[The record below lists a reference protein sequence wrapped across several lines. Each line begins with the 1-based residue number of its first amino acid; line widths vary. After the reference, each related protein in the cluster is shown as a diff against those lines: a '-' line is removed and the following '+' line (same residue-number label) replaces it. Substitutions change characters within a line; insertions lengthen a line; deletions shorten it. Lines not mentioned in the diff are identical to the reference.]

1 MGNSNG
7 INYRSKELSRIE
19 NNVPEVDKSVRK
31 KSLDILKSIENGT
44 TLEILVAHDMENR
57 VGQFSYWFPEANFS
71 IISCGKYLIGFNP
84 TSNPYESFF
93 EIIEN
98 SNIKKESL
106 QWFEN
111 VEREEDYQKG
121 YHYNLYGSDGYEG
134 NVQTLLTL
142 ETRKRIKLLLGLS
155 YSLFKH
161 NTFFLCYFIF
171 NGKIKYNLEL
181 KEIRLLGMK
190 FDAIPEESIKDK
202 KDIKKDLL
210 IKYFD
215 KTDEI
220 IYKKDVTFFYLFEC
234 LLYELNS
241 WIVHDIEFEG
251 DSRLKSLSNLRRIK
265 DGEKM
270 YLVRNSNKS
279 SIKNLDDYWKTVE
292 NSSNQKGIPTS
303 KGFFMKLFFMYNDW
317 FITTNEYSIKFE
329 YDYNSKIFYFNN
341 RHVLKITSIK
351 RSLNY
356 KVISEFEMNQ
366 EVRARIIQILGM
378 KNYSLLLRNSEHV
391 ANYIYSGSWL
401 SKQTKENGYIYN
413 KFLNYNIFQY
423 QRAKSA
429 NYSFKDSFGELLAE
443 FDRLKSTFRN
453 TFPSKINPCI
463 FDEAIYPFSDQLE
476 IRFEPVKPLLFYLD
490 YDENTYNV
498 LLIGPTGAGKSNLIN
513 AFFNSKIV
521 ESQAGFTSVTKDIY
535 SIKGNHL
542 KANNEL
548 NSIGNKQLV
557 LTDTVGLC
565 DTEIDKQTLLE
576 FIKGRISESFRNV
589 DLVLITIA
597 MDRMTEEKHESI
609 KEILKWLNYNKYY
622 KRFVFV
628 ITKSGNLG
636 TDENDRDSKRKDLKK
651 IFDLSLSSNDD
662 IIFTELPYKPK
673 GKNDYRNMFSQY
685 DIELVRESIG
695 SLYKCI
701 TKNRNCEKIP
711 IELDSLKN
719 DGWCKIL

>member
-7 INYRSKELSRIE
+7 INYRLKELSRIE

-31 KSLDILKSIENGT
+31 KSLDILNNIENGT
-44 TLEILVAHDMENR
+44 ALKILVAHDMENR
-57 VGQFSYWFPEANFS
+57 ADQFSYRFPETNFS
-71 IISCGKYLIGFNP
+71 IISCDKYLIGFNP

-93 EIIEN
+93 EIIEK

-106 QWFEN
+106 HWFEN
-111 VEREEDYQKG
+111 VEREEDYQMG
-121 YHYNLYGSDGYEG
+121 FHYNLYGSDGYEG
-134 NVQTLLTL
+134 NMQNSLTL

-155 YSLFKH
+155 YSFFKN

-190 FDAIPEESIKDK
+190 FDAIPEENIKDK

-215 KTDEI
+215 KTDGI
-220 IYKKDVTFFYLFEC
+220 TYKTDVTFFYLFEC

-241 WIVHDIEFEG
+241 WIVNDIEFEG
-251 DSRLKSLSNLRRIK
+251 DSRLESLSNLRRIK

-279 SIKNLDDYWKTVE
+279 LIKNLDDYWKTVE
-292 NSSNQKGIPTS
+292 TSSNRKEFPTS

-317 FITTNEYSIKFE
+317 FITTNKYAIKFE
-329 YDYNSKIFYFNN
+329 YDYYSSI
-341 RHVLKITSIK
+341 RHVLKISSIK
-351 RSLNY
+351 RPLNY
-356 KVISEFEMNQ
+356 TAINKIEKEFEMNQ
-366 EVRARIIQILGM
+366 EVRARIMQILGM

-391 ANYIYSGSWL
+391 ANYIHSGSWL
-401 SKQTKENGYIYN
+401 SEQTKENGDIYN
-413 KFLNYNIFQY
+413 KFLNCTIFQY
-423 QRAKSA
+423 QRVKSS
-429 NYSFKDSFGELLAE
+429 NYSFKDSFGELLTE

-476 IRFEPVKPLLFYLD
+476 IRFGPVKPLLFYLD
-490 YDENTYNV
+490 YDENTFNV

-542 KANNEL
+542 KPNNGL

-565 DTEIDKQTLLE
+565 DTEIDKQKLLE
-576 FIKGRISESFRNV
+576 FIKGRISENFRKV

-597 MDRMTEEKHESI
+597 MDRMTGEKHESI
-609 KEILKWLNYNKYY
+609 KEILEWLNYKRYF

-628 ITKSGNLG
+628 ITKSGDLG
-636 TDENDRDSKRKDLKK
+636 TDEKDRDPKREELKK
-651 IFDLSLSSNDD
+651 IFNLSMSSNDD
-662 IIFTELPYKPK
+662 IIFTELSNKPK
-673 GKNDYRNMFSQY
+673 GKNDYRKMFSEY
-685 DIELVRESIG
+685 DIELVRQSID

-701 TKNRNCEKIP
+701 TKTRDCEKIP
-711 IELDSLKN
+711 IELDNIKKSR
-719 DGWCKIL
+719 CKIL